1 MASFESTRNMQNQ
14 EHFEV
19 IEIDLPVITGAC
31 TIGGSPGFGT
41 PLSCDEAYIGEIKTY
56 KFTNQNAPIVPG
68 ALRYIKSISETT
80 AEIKPGTG
88 LGSRGTLSITFIDA
102 DKNDPNIGAPGV
114 TDDVINTG
122 TFFGKLSARQIIVN
136 KEIRVKLYR
145 VEADGTID
153 LAGGALTRFYIA
165 DTLKS
170 NGKTWTLTGKD
181 ELSVADID
189 EKIWPPAQGGSL
201 RLDIDDSV
209 VVIPVDAAT
218 DYSTA
223 QVVIIGDEFFEV
235 NSVTGNQT
243 GAAAL
248 NVSFRG
254 TTILAPVSGVQLTR
268 TETDSHSAGDEVFIC
283 RISDDERIDDLISDI
298 LTDSDVPLARIPT
311 AAWATE
317 IDTWHPTT
325 VINTLWY
332 KSESTNDVLK
342 EILTDFLIDIVF
354 DPEDRTINMFAIS
367 VWKESQATLIE
378 GREINID
385 SVRIVPNESIRATRA
400 VVLYDKSFLGRSD
413 DTENYSKASRFTDPA
428 LQAPEFFGEHK
439 DKLFDNST
447 LLSKASG
454 DLLTQRWVSRFGLKP
469 EDSTWTT
476 PESKLNI
483 NVGQVVDYRVFDKQ
497 GFDGNPSS
505 NARAQIVSIRPMYRD
520 AGREYQIKVASYEAV
535 ALDNTEFVI
544 TGIVGNGLNLFTHA
558 GNPPSIVTLTF
569 VFDGA
574 TIRSNSNSIASII
587 AGNFVAGSKIILIFA
602 NSADG
607 QAKGGDG
614 GRGQSIFYSQE
625 LSQWLGPVSSF
636 AGEDGGTVYDATGV
650 DTDIY
655 LSGATTSTNFPTA
668 LGSIR
673 APGGGGGGD
682 DAQSV
687 GTDDAV
693 GVAGNGAGGGAG
705 VDVGLA
711 GTGGTSNDQGAPG
724 KSEQNG
730 GNGAAGDTVGNGGV
744 SGGAGA
750 GAGGDWGLPGIAGD
764 KAAGV
769 AGKGVVTGGAAVTM
783 FGDNAGNFINGNGD
797 AVL

>member
-1 MASFESTRNMQNQ
+1 MQNQ

-68 ALRYIKSISETT
+68 ALRYIKSISEVT
-80 AEIKPGTG
+80 AGIKPGTG

-114 TDDVINTG
+114 TPDVINTG

-170 NGKTWTLTGKD
+170 NGKTWTLLGKD
-181 ELSVADID
+181 ELSAADIN
-189 EKIWPPAQGGSL
+189 EKVWPPAQDGNL
-201 RLDIDDSV
+201 RLDINDSV
-209 VVIPVDAAT
+209 VIIPVDAVV
-218 DYSTA
+218 DYSLA
-223 QVVIIGDEFFEV
+223 QVVRIGDEFFEV

-248 NVSFRG
+248 NVSARG
-254 TTILAPVSGVQLTR
+254 TTILAPVSAVQLTR
-268 TETDSHSAGDEVFIC
+268 TDKDSHSAGDEVFIC
-283 RISDDERIDDLISDI
+283 RISDDERIDDLVSDV

-311 AAWATE
+311 AAWAAE
-317 IDTWHPTT
+317 IDVWHPNT

-332 KSESTNDVLK
+332 KSEPTNDVLK
-342 EILTDFLIDIVF
+342 QILTDFLVDIVF

-367 VWKESQATLIE
+367 VWKQSQATIIE
-378 GREINID
+378 GVEINLD
-385 SVRIVPNESIRATRA
+385 SVRLMQDENIRATRA
-400 VVLYDKSFLGRSD
+400 LVVYDKSFLGRSD
-413 DTENYSKASRFTDPA
+413 DTENYSKASRFSDPS
-428 LQAPEFFGEHK
+428 LQAVQFFGEHK

-447 LLSKASG
+447 LLVKDSA
-454 DLLTQRWVSRFGLKP
+454 DLLTQRYVARFGLKP
-469 EDSTWTT
+469 KSLTWTT

-483 NVGQVVDYRVFDKQ
+483 NVGQVVDYRVFDDQ
-497 GFDGNPSS
+497 GFGGNPSS
-505 NARAQIVSIRPMYRD
+505 NARAQITSIRPMYKD
-520 AGREYQIKVASYEAV
+520 TGREYQIKAASYEAV

-544 TGIVGNGLNLFTHA
+544 TGTVGNGLNLFTHA
-558 GNPPSIVTLTF
+558 GNPPTSVTLTF

-574 TIRSNSNSIASII
+574 TIRSGSNSIASVM
-587 AGNFVAGSKIILIFA
+587 AGNFAAGSKLILIFA

-607 QAKGGDG
+607 QAKGGSG
-614 GRGQSIFYSQE
+614 GRGEPILFEEEVNLWIGVGS
-625 LSQWLGPVSSF
+625 V
-636 AGEDGGTVYDATGV
+636 AGTSGGTVYDAEGI

-655 LSGATTSTNFPTA
+655 LSGATTSVAFPTA
-668 LGSIR
+668 LGFLR
-673 APGGGGGGD
+673 APGGGGGGED
-682 DAQSV
+682 SASV
-687 GTDDAV
+687 GTNDIEGV
-693 GVAGNGAGGGAG
+693 GGDGGGGGAG
-705 VDVGLA
+705 RDVGP
-711 GTGGTSNDQGAPG
+711 GGQGGQVDASQDSGKTETPGSNGAP
-724 KSEQNG
+724 
-730 GNGAAGDTVGNGGV
+730 GDTVGNGGAA
-744 SGGAGA
+744 GGAGA
-750 GAGGDWGLPGIAGD
+750 GAGGDWGLPGSAGNSPGG
-764 KAAGV
+764 A
-769 AGKGVVTGGAAVTM
+769 AGKGIVSGGAAVTM
-783 FGDNAGNFINGNGD
+783 FGDTPSNFINGNGD

>member
-1 MASFESTRNMQNQ
+1 MQNQ

-41 PLSCDEAYIGEIKTY
+41 PLSCDEAYTDEIKTY
-56 KFTNQNAPIVPG
+56 KFTNVNAPIVPG

-102 DKNDPNIGAPGV
+102 KGDPNIGAPGV
-114 TDDVINTG
+114 TQDVIDSG

-170 NGKTWTLTGKD
+170 NGKSWTLSGKD
-181 ELSVADID
+181 ELSVADIN
-189 EKIWPPAQGGSL
+189 EKIWPPAQDGSL
-201 RLDIDDSV
+201 RLDIDDAIV
-209 VVIPVDAAT
+209 IIPVDSVV
-218 DYSTA
+218 DYSSA
-223 QVVIIGDEFFEV
+223 EVVRIGDEFFEV
-235 NSVTGNQT
+235 NSVTDNQT
-243 GAAAL
+243 GTAAL
-248 NVSFRG
+248 NVSARG

-268 TETDSHSAGDEVFIC
+268 TDRDSHDAGDEVFIC
-283 RISDDERIDDLISDI
+283 RISDDERIDDLVSDV

-311 AAWATE
+311 AAWADE
-317 IDTWHPTT
+317 IDVWHPTT

-332 KSESTNDVLK
+332 KSEPTNDVLK
-342 EILTDFLIDIVF
+342 QILTDFLVDIVF

-367 VWKESQATLIE
+367 VWKQSQATLIE
-378 GREINID
+378 GVEINEN
-385 SVRIVPNESIRATRA
+385 SVRIVPNENIRATRA
-400 VVLYDKSFLGRSD
+400 VILYDKAFLSRSD
-413 DTENYSKASRFTDPA
+413 DTENYNKASRFTNPA
-428 LQAPEFFGEHK
+428 LQAPEFFGKHK
-439 DKLFDNST
+439 DNLFNNST
-447 LLSKASG
+447 LLVKASA

-469 EDSTWTT
+469 KDLTWKT

-483 NVGQVVDYRVFDKQ
+483 NVGQVVDYLAFDDQ
-497 GFDGNPSS
+497 AFDGTPST
-505 NARAQIVSIRPMYRD
+505 NARAQIVSIRPMYKD
-520 AGREYQIKVASYEAV
+520 TGREYQIKVASYEAV
-535 ALDNTEFVI
+535 ALDGTEFVI
-544 TGIVGNGLNLFTHA
+544 TGTVGNGLNLFTHA
-558 GNPPSIVTLTF
+558 GNPPTAVTLTF

-574 TIRSNSNSIASII
+574 IIRSGSDIIPSIT

-614 GRGQSIFYSQE
+614 GRGESVIYE
-625 LSQWLGPVSSF
+625 AEINQWVFSSS
-636 AGEDGGTVYDATGV
+636 ALPGKVGGTVYDAQGI

-655 LSGATTSTNFPTA
+655 LSGATTSTNFPVA
-668 LGSIR
+668 LGSIK

-682 DAQSV
+682 ESISV
-687 GTDDAV
+687 GTDDAI
-693 GVAGNGAGGGAG
+693 GIGGNGGGGGAG
-705 VDVGLA
+705 RDVGLG
-711 GTGGTSNDQGAPG
+711 GTGGTSDDAGFPLKTEQPG
-724 KSEQNG
+724 IS
-730 GNGAAGDTVGNGGV
+730 GAAGDTVGNGGS
-744 SGGAGA
+744 SGGTGD
-750 GAGGDWGLPGIAGD
+750 GDGGDWGLPGANGD
-764 KAAGV
+764 KLGGA
-769 AGKGVVTGGAAVTM
+769 AGKGIVTGGAAVTM